1 MMQHTG
7 FRPSIRALL
16 AATTLPAMLAL
27 SAGAAQAQ
35 TAPFKEIIGNWSGNG
50 TISLSN
56 GTNERIRCQAA
67 YSLGERPNNLR
78 SALRCASDSYK
89 FELNSDVTYEDGA
102 ISGAWREPSR
112 NLAGRLTGTA
122 KPGEFAA
129 KIDTPGFNANLRLGT
144 QGDRQ
149 SVSLRSEGTEI
160 SGVTITLSRR

>member
-1 MMQHTG
+1 MG
-7 FRPSIRALL
+7 PSDNSSR
-16 AATTLPAMLAL
+16 
-27 SAGAAQAQ
+27 
-35 TAPFKEIIGNWSGNG
+35 
-50 TISLSN
+50 
-56 GTNERIRCQAA
+56 RC
-67 YSLGERPNNLR
+67 RK
-78 SALRCASDSYK
+78 CDSYK
-89 FELNSDVTYEDGA
+89 FELNSDVTYEGGS

-122 KPGEFAA
+122 KPGEVAA